1 LAPVSDIHAGFMSS
15 PYTDQTLALAGLF
28 QSAHLAQQLARAG
41 RAEPSAFA
49 ASIQSLLL
57 INAPSTEDVYGG
69 AQGVKSGLNL
79 LRDKLGGETEA
90 GDVEI
95 AKYVLSMI
103 HIEGQLRRHPE
114 IQETIRHGIEAIQS
128 QMKFFE
134 TEETGESV
142 HPRLIEKLAEL
153 YTQTI
158 STLTPRIMVNGEH
171 GYLSNPTTAAKVRA
185 ALFAGVRSAFLWR
198 QLGGN
203 RWQLLFRRGKI
214 TNEATQI
221 IDKLRTARTD

>member
-1 LAPVSDIHAGFMSS
+1 MTSS
-15 PYTDQTLALAGLF
+15 YTDRTLALAGLF
-28 QSAHLAQQLARAG
+28 QSAHLAQQLARDG
-41 RAEPSAFA
+41 RVESPAFT

-57 INAPSTEDVYGG
+57 INAPSTAVVYGG

-79 LRDKLGGETEA
+79 LRDKLTGKTGA

-103 HIEGQLRRHPE
+103 HLAGQISRHPE
-114 IQETIRHGIEAIQS
+114 MQEAIRRGIEAIQS

-134 TEETGESV
+134 TNNEVGERV

-153 YTQTI
+153 YAQTI
-158 STLTPRIMVNGEH
+158 STLTPRIMVSGDH
-171 GYLSNPTTAAKVRA
+171 SHLSNPVIAAKVRA
-185 ALFAGVRSAFLWR
+185 ILFAGIRSAFLWR

-214 TNEATQI
+214 THEAAQI
-221 IDKLRTARTD
+221 IDNLRATRTN